1 MKYIL
6 SRLIF
11 DQTAGRCNVYDVLC
25 YGAISLDISGRVD
38 RPWRGG
44 SHTSATDYLLSPG
57 GDAALVA
64 LTLAGL
70 GLKVAL
76 GGGPVGDD
84 PWGEYLKGVFRS
96 EGVRLYDSAPGKTS
110 VSAVAVDRSGDRS
123 SITYHEDTPLGQ
135 LPVPAELVPRA
146 GCLYACGCYGRNSA
160 VLGAAAREHGVPS
173 VLNLDDPAMDAIG
186 LFDTVI
192 ASAEVARRLADEPLA
207 AAGLIRTRGA
217 GLAIVTLGAAGC
229 IGSNAG
235 LLTVPAFPVEA
246 VDTTGAGAAFA
257 AGFIYARL
265 KGFDVPESL
274 RIASAAG
281 AYKCMVRGSYR
292 RFSANELFNFLGS
305 R

>member
-1 MKYIL
+1 L
-6 SRLIF
+6 
-11 DQTAGRCNVYDVLC
+11 YDVLC

-38 RPWRGG
+38 QPWHGG
-44 SHTSATDYLLSPG
+44 SQVSATDYLLSPG

-76 GGGPVGDD
+76 AGGPVGDD
-84 PWGEYLKGVFRS
+84 SMGEYLKGVFRS
-96 EGVRLYDSAPGKTS
+96 GGVHLHDSRPGKTS
-110 VSAVAVDRSGDRS
+110 VSAVAVSRSGERS
-123 SITYHEDTPLGQ
+123 SITYHEDTPFGQ
-135 LPVPAELVPRA
+135 IPVPADLVPRS
-146 GCLYACGCYGRNSA
+146 GYLYACGIYAPNSA

-173 VLNLDDPAMDAIG
+173 LLNLEATALATIG

-192 ASAEVARRLADEPLA
+192 ANADIASRLSADPLA
-207 AAGLIRTRGA
+207 AAEMIRTKGA
-217 GLAIVTLGAAGC
+217 GLAIVTLGEKGC
-229 IGSNAG
+229 ISSNAG
-235 LLTVPAFPVEA
+235 LLTVPAYPVGA

-265 KGFDVPESL
+265 KEFNVLDSL

-292 RFSANELFNFLGS
+292 RFSAKELFNFINS